1 MSSDHILTFAI
12 QLILAI
18 ENNLRGSLPSEI
30 KHLTGLKSWVTPFNY
45 ELTSTLE
52 PFLAMPSLEHL
63 ELQYCNFNGQI
74 PDNIGTMQQLQ
85 FVGLGK
91 YRKFGVF
98 YANLRLD
105 CSRKMFSSVHVLIF
119 FVTLS
124 AVVMKSGNNQL
135 FGAIPDS
142 FFTLTNLVVLGLD
155 DNMLETN
162 IDKFRSF
169 TKMQKLYIEGKK
181 LFAIVVVGIALLL
194 CFLASKHVIFSLNA

>member
-1 MSSDHILTFAI
+1 
-12 QLILAI
+12 
-18 ENNLRGSLPSEI
+18 
-30 KHLTGLKSWVTPFNY
+30 
-45 ELTSTLE
+45 
-52 PFLAMPSLEHL
+52 
-63 ELQYCNFNGQI
+63 
-74 PDNIGTMQQLQ
+74 
-85 FVGLGK
+85 
-91 YRKFGVF
+91 
-98 YANLRLD
+98 
-105 CSRKMFSSVHVLIF
+105 MFSSVHVLIF

-181 LFAIVVVGIALLL
+181 LFAVVVVGIALLL
-194 CFLASKHVIFSLNA
+194 CFFASKYVIFSLNA